1 MLQTSWIELDKSALK
16 KNIRYLKKRIGRDTT
31 FVSVIKGNAY
41 GHGIEEFV
49 PLAEEYSVRNFA
61 VYDAYE
67 AYRALQVKRRDSHLI
82 ILGMLDHAQMD
93 WVIDHEIAFYV
104 FSIERLEAAI
114 AAARKV
120 KKKARI
126 HLELETGMYR
136 TGLEEE
142 ILPEIASLIKKNSR
156 YLCLEGICTHFAGA
170 ESIANFSRVHEQYAC
185 FQRLRKALKKKGIT
199 PLYYHSA
206 CSAAALIYPDTIMD
220 MVRFGIAHYGFWPS
234 METKMKNL
242 LSEDSK
248 FTRDPLK
255 TVLSW
260 KTQVMSVKQ
269 VQRGNF
275 INYGNAFLA
284 TKNMKLATIP
294 IGYYHGYNRSLSNF
308 GHVLIHGKKAEVVG
322 MVNMNMFM
330 VNVSNIPSVKTG
342 DEVVLIGRQG
352 DMQITVAS
360 FSELS
365 NMVNYE
371 LLARLPV
378 QIPRHVVDSAK

>member
-1 MLQTSWIELDKSALK
+1 MLQPSWIELDSAALK
-16 KNIRYLKKRIGRDTT
+16 KNIRYLKKRIGKETQ

-49 PLAEEYSVRNFA
+49 PLAEASGVHCFA

-67 AYRALQVKRRDSHLI
+67 AQRTLQVKRRDSHLI
-82 ILGMLDHAQMD
+82 ILGMLDDDQMD
-93 WVIDHEIAFYV
+93 WVIDNEIAFYV
-104 FSIERLEAAI
+104 FTLERLRSAI
-114 AAARKV
+114 HWARKI

-142 ILPEIASLIKKNSR
+142 ILPEVVQLIKKNSR
-156 YLCLEGICTHFAGA
+156 YLMVEGICTHFAGA
-170 ESIANFSRVHEQYAC
+170 ESIANFSRIQEQSAN
-185 FQRLRKALKKKGIT
+185 FERLRRSLKKQGIIAK
-199 PLYYHSA
+199 YYHSA
-206 CSAAALIYPDTIMD
+206 CSAAALIYPQTIMD

-242 LSEDSK
+242 LSEEVK

-260 KTQVMSVKQ
+260 KSRVMSVKS
-269 VQRGNF
+269 VERGKF
-275 INYGNAFLA
+275 VNYGNAFLA
-284 TKNMKLATIP
+284 TKNMRLATVP

-308 GHVLIHGKKAEVVG
+308 GHVLIHGKRADVIG

-330 VNVSNIPSVKTG
+330 VNISHLPSVKAG
-342 DEVVLIGRQG
+342 DEVVLIGKQG
-352 DMQITVAS
+352 DMQISVAS

-365 NMVNYE
+365 NMINYE
-371 LLARLPV
+371 LLARLPY
-378 QIPRHVVDSAK
+378 QIPRRVISG